1 MELFK
6 ILGTIAIANEAAN
19 AALQET
25 TDEAETSSNK
35 IVKAFKKIGTAVA
48 SYFAIEKIVEFGKTC
63 IETAA
68 NAQAME
74 SQFSQV
80 FGDMSG
86 AASDTLSSIADSA
99 GIAENR
105 MKGSFTQI
113 AAFAK
118 TTGMETGDALALS
131 ERAMIAVAD
140 SAAFYDRSLEETT
153 ESLQSFLKGNY
164 ENDAALGLSCTEVT
178 RNAAANEL
186 YGKSFQELSE
196 SQKQLT
202 LLKMVEDANA
212 ASGALGQAARES
224 ETWTNQ
230 TGNLKQAWT
239 DFLALIGGVFLPLA
253 VTVVTNLAQFV
264 TWLTENETVVLL
276 LAIGLGTLTAAILA
290 YNIAMNAGAI
300 ATAVMTAA
308 STAFGVVMAFITSP
322 ITLVVLAIGALI
334 AIIVLCV
341 QHWDQIQAK
350 VAEVAQNISTFMQAL
365 RDDVVQCWQNLQE
378 NVATAVEKVKSD
390 ALEKFEIIRAGISEK
405 IEAAKEAVRTAIE
418 KIRGFFDFEWSLP
431 QIGLPHFTVSGG
443 QAPWGFMGQGSLPQ
457 VSVEWYAK
465 GGILNDPTI
474 FGLNPFTGNAM
485 VGGEAGAE
493 AIAPITTLK
502 QYVTEAVNDAGSAS
516 LLREIVNILSEFRN
530 SGMPINIDISTVLDG
545 ATVARKLYK
554 YNLLEQR
561 NHGTSLI
568 NA

>member
-6 ILGTIAIANEAAN
+6 ILGTIAISNEVANSEI
-19 AALQET
+19 QET
-25 TDEAETSSNK
+25 TEKAEESSNK
-35 IVKAFKKIGTAVA
+35 ITNAFKKIGTAVA
-48 SYFAIEKIVEFGKTC
+48 SYFAVEKIVEFGKNC
-63 IETAA
+63 IQAA
-68 NAQAME
+68 ADAQAME

-80 FGDMSG
+80 FGDLDG
-86 AASDTLSSIADSA
+86 TAAETLSSIADRA
-99 GIAENR
+99 GITENR

-118 TTGMETGDALALS
+118 TTGMETEDALTLS

-230 TGNLKQAWT
+230 TGNLKQAWS
-239 DFLALIGGVFLPLA
+239 DFLALIGGVFLPMA
-253 VTVVTNLAQFV
+253 VTVVSNLSQFV
-264 TWLTENETVVLL
+264 TWLTENETIVVLV
-276 LAIGLGTLTAAILA
+276 AIALGTLTAAIAA
-290 YNIAMNAGAI
+290 YNIAIHASAI
-300 ATAVMTAA
+300 ATGIMTAA
-308 STAFGVVMAFITSP
+308 TTAFGVVMAFITSP

-341 QHWDQIQAK
+341 QHWDQIKAK
-350 VAEVAQNISTFMQAL
+350 VAEVAQNVS
-365 RDDVVQCWQNLQE
+365 
-378 NVATAVEKVKSD
+378 EKVEEIRAAIEDKLS
-390 ALEKFEIIRAGISEK
+390 AAAEAVSSKFEEIKSNISEK
-405 IEAAKEAVRTAIE
+405 INAAKDAVQQAIE
-418 KIRGFFDFEWSLP
+418 AIKGFFDFEWSLP
-431 QIGLPHFTVSGG
+431 HLKLPHISISGSFSLNPPS
-443 QAPWGFMGQGSLPQ
+443 APKFGI
-457 VSVEWYAK
+457 EWYRK

-493 AIAPITTLK
+493 AIAPIDTLK
-502 QYVTEAVNDAGSAS
+502 KYVTEAVNDAGSAS

-530 SGMPINIDISTVLDG
+530 SGMPISIDITTELDG

>member
-6 ILGTIAIANEAAN
+6 IFGTIAIANEAAN

-35 IVKAFKKIGTAVA
+35 ITQAFKKIGTAVA
-48 SYFAIEKIVEFGKTC
+48 SYFAIEKIIEFGKTC
-63 IETAA
+63 IQTAA
-68 NAQAME
+68 DAQAME

-86 AASDTLSSIADSA
+86 TAAETLSSIADST
-99 GIAENR
+99 GVVENR

-118 TTGMETGDALALS
+118 TTGMTTEESLSLA
-131 ERAMIAVAD
+131 ERAIIAAAD
-140 SAAFYDRSLEETT
+140 SAAFYDRSLEDTT
-153 ESLQSFLKGNY
+153 DTLQSFLKGNY

-178 RNAAANEL
+178 RNTAANKL

-196 SQKQLT
+196 TQKELT
-202 LLKMVEDANA
+202 LLTMVEEANA

-239 DFLALIGGVFLPLA
+239 DFLALIGGVFLPMA
-253 VTVVTNLAQFV
+253 VTVVTNLAQLV
-264 TWLTENETVVLL
+264 TWLTENKTVVLL
-276 LAIGLGTLTAAILA
+276 LAIGLGTLTAAIIA
-290 YNIAMNAGAI
+290 YNIAMNASAI

-308 STAFGVVMAFITSP
+308 TTAFGVVMAFITSP

-341 QHWDQIQAK
+341 QHWDQIKAK
-350 VAEVAQNISTFMQAL
+350 VAEVAQN
-365 RDDVVQCWQNLQE
+365 
-378 NVATAVEKVKSD
+378 VAEKVEEIRAAIEEKLS
-390 ALEKFEIIRAGISEK
+390 AAAEAVTSKFEEIKSNITEK
-405 IEAAKEAVRTAIE
+405 INAAKEAVQNAIE
-418 KIRGFFDFEWSLP
+418 AIKGFMDFEWSLP
-431 QIGLPHFTVSGG
+431 HLKLPRITVSGSFSLNPPS
-443 QAPWGFMGQGSLPQ
+443 APHFGL
-457 VSVEWYAK
+457 EWYAK

-474 FGLNPFTGNAM
+474 FGMNPFTGNAM

-493 AIAPITTLK
+493 AIAPISTLK
-502 QYVTEAVNDAGSAS
+502 QYVTEAVNEAGSAS
-516 LLREIVNILSEFRN
+516 LLREIANILSEFRN
-530 SGMPINIDISTVLDG
+530 SGMPINIDISTELDG

>member
-6 ILGTIAIANEAAN
+6 IFGTIAIANEAAN
-19 AALQET
+19 AALLET
-25 TDEAETSSNK
+25 SDEAEESSNK
-35 IVKAFKKIGTAVA
+35 ITKAFKKIGTAVA
-48 SYFAIEKIVEFGKTC
+48 SYFAVEKIVQFGKNC
-63 IETAA
+63 IQAA
-68 NAQAME
+68 ADAQAME

-80 FGDMSG
+80 FGDMNG
-86 AASDTLSSIADSA
+86 AAADALSSIADRA
-99 GIAENR
+99 GITENR

-118 TTGMETGDALALS
+118 TTGMETEDALALS

-239 DFLALIGGVFLPLA
+239 DFMALIGGVFLPVA
-253 VTVVTNLAQFV
+253 VEVVTNLAQFV
-264 TWLTENETVVLL
+264 TWLTENETVVMLV
-276 LAIGLGTLTAAILA
+276 AIALGTLTAAIIA
-290 YNIAMNAGAI
+290 YKIAMNASAI
-300 ATAVMTAA
+300 ATSIMTAA
-308 STAFGVVMAFITSP
+308 TTAFGVVMAFITSP
-322 ITLVVLAIGALI
+322 ITLVILAIGALI

-341 QHWDQIQAK
+341 KHWDQIKAK
-350 VAEVAQNISTFMQAL
+350 VAEVAQN
-365 RDDVVQCWQNLQE
+365 
-378 NVATAVEKVKSD
+378 VAEKAEEIKAAIAEKLS
-390 ALEKFEIIRAGISEK
+390 AAAEAASSKFEQIKANITDK
-405 IEAAKEAVRTAIE
+405 INAAKDAVRDAIE
-418 KIRGFFDFEWSLP
+418 KIKGFMDFEWSLP
-431 QIGLPHFTVSGG
+431 HLKLPRITISGKFSLNPPSAPSFGL
-443 QAPWGFMGQGSLPQ
+443 
-457 VSVEWYAK
+457 EWYAK

-493 AIAPITTLK
+493 AIAPISTLK
-502 QYVTEAVNDAGSAS
+502 QYVTEAVNEAGSAS
-516 LLREIVNILSEFRN
+516 LLREIVTILSEFKN
-530 SGMPINIDISTVLDG
+530 SGMPINIDISTELDG

>member
-6 ILGTIAIANEAAN
+6 LLGTIAISNEVANSEI
-19 AALQET
+19 LET
-25 TDEAETSSNK
+25 TEKAEESSNK
-35 IVKAFKKIGTAVA
+35 ITKAFKKIGTAVA
-48 SYFAIEKIVEFGKTC
+48 SYFAVEKIVQFGKNC
-63 IETAA
+63 IQAA
-68 NAQAME
+68 ADAQAME
-74 SQFSQV
+74 SQFSLV
-80 FGDMSG
+80 FGDMNG
-86 AASDTLSSIADSA
+86 TAAETLSSIADRA
-99 GIAENR
+99 GITENR

-239 DFLALIGGVFLPLA
+239 DFLALIGGVFLPMA
-253 VTVVTNLAQFV
+253 VTVVTKLSEIV
-264 TWLTENETVVLL
+264 TWMTENETVVLL
-276 LAIGLGTLTAAILA
+276 LAIGLGTLTAAIAA
-290 YNIAMNAGAI
+290 YNIVLHASAI
-300 ATAVMTAA
+300 ATGIMTAA
-308 STAFGVVMAFITSP
+308 TTAFGVVMAFITSP

-341 QHWDQIQAK
+341 QHWDQIKAK
-350 VAEVAQNISTFMQAL
+350 VAEVAQN
-365 RDDVVQCWQNLQE
+365 
-378 NVATAVEKVKSD
+378 VAEKAEEIRAAIEEKLSAASEAVSS
-390 ALEKFEIIRAGISEK
+390 KFEEIKSNISDK
-405 IEAAKEAVRTAIE
+405 INAAKDAVQQAIEAIK
-418 KIRGFFDFEWSLP
+418 GFFDFEWSLP
-431 QIGLPHFTVSGG
+431 HLKLPHISISGSFSLNPPS
-443 QAPWGFMGQGSLPQ
+443 APKFGI
-457 VSVEWYAK
+457 EWYRK

-493 AIAPITTLK
+493 AIAPIDTLK
-502 QYVTEAVNDAGSAS
+502 KYVTDAVNDAGSAS
-516 LLREIVNILSEFRN
+516 LLREIVNILSEFKN
-530 SGMPINIDISTVLDG
+530 SGMPINIDITTELDG
-545 ATVARKLYK
+545 AAVARKLYK